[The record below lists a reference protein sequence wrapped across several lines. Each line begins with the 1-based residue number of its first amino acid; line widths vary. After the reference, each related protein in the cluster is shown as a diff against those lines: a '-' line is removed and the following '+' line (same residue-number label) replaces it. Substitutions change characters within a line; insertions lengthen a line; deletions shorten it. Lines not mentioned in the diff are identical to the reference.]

1 LFYAHDTGPQPGE
14 TENTMNST
22 AHPPIDIHES
32 SLRGARAWFAEKG
45 LSRPREGR
53 VLAGVSAGI
62 ARRYD
67 LNRLV
72 ARLLVITGMLVL
84 TPLVYLAAW
93 VLMPEDDPAA
103 AHTPSH
109 A

>member
-1 LFYAHDTGPQPGE
+1 
-14 TENTMNST
+14 MT
-22 AHPPIDIHES
+22 ATTHPPIDIHES

-53 VLAGVSAGI
+53 VLGGVSAGI

-84 TPLVYLAAW
+84 TPLVYVAAW
-93 VLMPEDDPAA
+93 VLMPEDAA
-103 AHTPSH
+103 AAEPAPRT

>member
-1 LFYAHDTGPQPGE
+1 LSYAHNAGPQPGE

-22 AHPPIDIHES
+22 THPPVDIHEG

-45 LSRPREGR
+45 LSRPLEGR
-53 VLAGVSAGI
+53 VLTGVSAGI

-72 ARLLVITGMLVL
+72 ARLLVVTGMLVL
-84 TPLVYLAAW
+84 TPLAYVAAW
-93 VLMPEDDPAA
+93 VLMPSDEQG
-103 AHTPSH
+103 TS
-109 A
+109 